1 MGDGARPVIFASLL
15 LDCRVFI
22 YIYFA
27 AESTRRRKYRTAA
40 FFAFSPHKKHYHP
53 VYIRLYYNNSI
64 TQLSSVL
71 GKKHKKAR
79 RFWLFCA
86 KRGNKARGPADVCT
100 DGQRPSL
107 RFALAATRSVFSRCL
122 AEKDSSSLRSFD
134 CAMLR
139 IAPLRMTDALHRDNS
154 NRRRRFVPSLFTL
167 HSSLLSANAPRS
179 PASPAPEKTKTRSRQ
194 RRLRVQ
200 RY

>member
-27 AESTRRRKYRTAA
+27 AESTLRRKYRTAA

-86 KRGNKARGPADVCT
+86 KRGNKAPGARAGVCADAGASASRRGGYQPPAP
-100 DGQRPSL
+100 R
-107 RFALAATRSVFSRCL
+107 AARQYVQ
-122 AEKDSSSLRSFD
+122 
-134 CAMLR
+134 
-139 IAPLRMTDALHRDNS
+139 IAAGDLFLHY
-154 NRRRRFVPSLFTL
+154 SLFT
-167 HSSLLSANAPRS
+167 ANARRS
-179 PASPAPEKTKTRSRQ
+179 PGGIP
-194 RRLRVQ
+194 RRRV
-200 RY
+200 RGSSE

>member
-71 GKKHKKAR
+71 GKKHKKSATLWVFSQNAAIRRRGRRTSAR
-79 RFWLFCA
+79 MGNALPYGLRLRRREAFF
-86 KRGNKARGPADVCT
+86 RGVQRDCT
-100 DGQRPSL
+100 DEQ
-107 RFALAATRSVFSRCL
+107 C
-122 AEKDSSSLRSFD
+122 SSLRARRS
-134 CAMLR
+134 A
-139 IAPLRMTDALHRDNS
+139 APLRMTDALRNDNS
-154 NRRRRFVPSLFTL
+154 NCRRQF
-167 HSSLLSANAPRS
+167 AP
-179 PASPAPEKTKTRSRQ
+179 
-194 RRLRVQ
+194 
-200 RY
+200 